1 MRLHLLWFLLVVQL
15 ATVVTA
21 VTRAP
26 VERLPAWLGQAL
38 EVFGEYTGAG
48 NRYSF
53 YAPRP
58 SLPLRVVARLYA
70 PERGEWISE
79 TLDWKRGEPALR
91 LATITD
97 RLQDAELSKE
107 QAASWA
113 AWFFGRHQETTVAI
127 IEIQFWNIPSLKMR
141 ETMPPPAWMSQK
153 VYTFARRDVPLFGP
167 PASEDKP

>member
-58 SLPLRVVARLYA
+58 SLPLRVVAKHSREEDLVNRFD
-70 PERGEWISE
+70 E
-79 TLDWKRGEPALR
+79 LVEP
-91 LATITD
+91 D
-97 RLQDAELSKE
+97 VFVVHEHPHVDDA
-107 QAASWA
+107 
-113 AWFFGRHQETTVAI
+113 
-127 IEIQFWNIPSLKMR
+127 
-141 ETMPPPAWMSQK
+141 
-153 VYTFARRDVPLFGP
+153 
-167 PASEDKP
+167 